1 MALVRFAYCRYSAQ
15 SIHRRLPRSSD
26 WHDSQFPGKMPMSKD
41 QGANLFNVKVDLKRL
56 HRRDREYLAWVMETF
71 GSLVLSVAFRYAD
84 DENHARELD
93 QACWAHVLD
102 RLDRYRG
109 KQTFAAWLVVVAKR
123 RCLSLLRKEKR
134 ATAGQT
140 NIEAAGD
147 VPDPGLG
154 PQEHAEHVVLQAAVQ
169 EALARLPDKQGKVIA
184 LTVLDRKSIGEAAG
198 EMGMA
203 PATVARLKERGLATL
218 QRDQLLQKLHQDL

>member
-1 MALVRFAYCRYSAQ
+1 
-15 SIHRRLPRSSD
+15 
-26 WHDSQFPGKMPMSKD
+26 MSKD

-56 HRRDREYLAWVMETF
+56 HRRDREYLAWVVETF